1 MAEPTHTPPSAGSP
15 RTLGWCAWHGEFAD
29 TVRVIHV
36 TEQGSGSGGYRRAC
50 QPCMQQHGLVPV
62 GDRP

>member
-29 TVRVIHV
+29 TVRVIDIA
-36 TEQGSGSGGYRRAC
+36 GGHRLAC
-50 QPCMQQHGLVPV
+50 QPCMERHGLVPFA
-62 GDRP
+62 DRP